1 MAATLVG
8 DGTWIPP
15 FYIKGQVGNASKAS
29 GRRPSSGKKANKGMT
44 VTKMIDYIDHVAK
57 YVDRPSVLCMDRLSS
72 HVSKRVITYAESLK
86 CSDGVTQKFK
96 ILLLTPKAA
105 FLISPLDMGFFTM
118 FKRAYYKYDRSTY
131 ALKIMA
137 ANQVWKTI
145 SSDKIVNLF
154 NNCGIT
160 SKESPKSLHNR
171 IAAQVRSGIPD
182 ELEEVW
188 EFYQGWLGGAFN
200 ISGATCPRAPPT
212 EHLIV
217 PNDSDLNGQYWIKRG
232 PKMHNI

>member
-1 MAATLVG
+1 MV
-8 DGTWIPP
+8 
-15 FYIKGQVGNASKAS
+15 IKPWLQFSEVYGEV
-29 GRRPSSGKKANKGMT
+29 
-44 VTKMIDYIDHVAK
+44 DHVAK
-57 YVDRPSVLCMDRLSS
+57 YVDMPCVLCMDRLSS

-118 FKRAYYKYDRSTY
+118 FKRAYYKCERSTY

-171 IAAQVRSGIPD
+171 IAAQVRSGIPE

-188 EFYQGWLGGAFN
+188 EFYQGWLGGAFD
-200 ISGATCPRAPPT
+200 ISGATRPRAPPT

-232 PKMHNI
+232 PKCTISNGSVSVKIKVLNSKIRSPHLIPAKLYNKY